1 MSESFATLLDE
12 SLETLDMKQGSIV
25 SGVVLDVD
33 KDWVT
38 VHVGLKSEGIISLDE
53 FRDNDG
59 NTDINVGDDVEVAL
73 EAVEDGYGET
83 RISREKARKISTWKM
98 LEDALESGEFV
109 TGKIH
114 NRVKGGFSV
123 EVEVVKAFLP
133 GSLVDVRPVKEAPD
147 IENTVQ
153 EFKVIKLDYKRNNVV
168 LSRKA
173 VLEKNNSAVKI
184 ELLKNLDEGQI
195 IKGVVKNITDYGAF
209 VDLGGID
216 GLLHIT
222 DISWSRVTNPSEHLT
237 IGEEIDVKVLSFD
250 KEKLRVSLGLKQ
262 IQNDPWENVESNYS
276 VGGIYEAQVSN
287 ITDYGCFAQLEEGIE
302 GLIHLSELDWTSKN
316 IHPSK
321 VVDMDQKIK
330 VMILEI
336 DNDKRRISLG
346 LKQLTENPW
355 ENVKDHYEI
364 SKDYECSVSNI
375 SDLGVS
381 LSMNTDHDGFI
392 PTNELSWLKK
402 PPHPSKIVQTN
413 DKLKVKVLEIDDE
426 KSRLGCSLKQ
436 LKNKILNQVPG
447 TAEASDQEYRIT
459 DLAIDFAE
467 DVPKLS
473 ENKINE
479 IVQIAEQ
486 NGAIAKVSSI
496 HVNCW
501 IGTHNK
507 LTTSLKMLKQNFGLS
522 DNEIQNNVVFIG
534 DSPNDSTMFG
544 FFKNS
549 VGVANVVELI
559 SSIENQPNKSQTDQ

>member
-1 MSESFATLLDE
+1 MSESFSALLDE

-53 FRDNDG
+53 FRDNEG
-59 NTDINVGDDVEVAL
+59 KTNINVGDNIEVAL

-114 NRVKGGFSV
+114 NRVKGGFAV

-195 IKGVVKNITDYGAF
+195 VKGVVKNITDYGAF
-209 VDLGGID
+209 VDLGGLD

-222 DISWSRVTNPSEHLT
+222 DISWSRVTNPSEHLS

-250 KEKLRVSLGLKQ
+250 KDKLRVSLGLKQ
-262 IQNDPWENVESNYS
+262 IHNDPWENVDSNYS
-276 VGGIYEAQVSN
+276 VGGVYEAQVSN

-321 VVDMDQKIK
+321 VVEMDQNIK

-346 LKQLTENPW
+346 LKQTKSNPW
-355 ENVKDHYEI
+355 TEFANKYGIGDKVEGNVKSITDFGIFVGLEGDIDGLIHL
-364 SKDYECSVSNI
+364 SDI
-375 SDLGVS
+375 SDDDDPKNAL
-381 LSMNTDHDGFI
+381 D
-392 PTNELSWLKK
+392 EYKK
-402 PPHPSKIVQTN
+402 DQKLECIVF
-413 DKLKVKVLEIDDE
+413 
-426 KSRLGCSLKQ
+426 
-436 LKNKILNQVPG
+436 
-447 TAEASDQEYRIT
+447 
-459 DLAIDFAE
+459 AIDAE
-467 DVPKLS
+467 RERISLKLS
-473 ENKINE
+473 E
-479 IVQIAEQ
+479 
-486 NGAIAKVSSI
+486 
-496 HVNCW
+496 
-501 IGTHNK
+501 
-507 LTTSLKMLKQNFGLS
+507 
-522 DNEIQNNVVFIG
+522 
-534 DSPNDSTMFG
+534 
-544 FFKNS
+544 
-549 VGVANVVELI
+549 
-559 SSIENQPNKSQTDQ
+559 

>member
-321 VVDMDQKIK
+321 VVEMDQKIK

-346 LKQLTENPW
+346 LKQTKSNPW
-355 ENVKDHYEI
+355 TEFANKYGIGDKVEGNVKSITDFGIFVGLEGDIDGLIHL
-364 SKDYECSVSNI
+364 SDI
-375 SDLGVS
+375 SDDDDPKES
-381 LSMNTDHDGFI
+381 LD
-392 PTNELSWLKK
+392 EYKK
-402 PPHPSKIVQTN
+402 DQKLECIVF
-413 DKLKVKVLEIDDE
+413 
-426 KSRLGCSLKQ
+426 
-436 LKNKILNQVPG
+436 
-447 TAEASDQEYRIT
+447 
-459 DLAIDFAE
+459 AIDAE
-467 DVPKLS
+467 RERISLKLS
-473 ENKINE
+473 E
-479 IVQIAEQ
+479 
-486 NGAIAKVSSI
+486 
-496 HVNCW
+496 
-501 IGTHNK
+501 
-507 LTTSLKMLKQNFGLS
+507 
-522 DNEIQNNVVFIG
+522 
-534 DSPNDSTMFG
+534 
-544 FFKNS
+544 
-549 VGVANVVELI
+549 
-559 SSIENQPNKSQTDQ
+559 